1 MSFDDLH
8 FYATYEDAVGRSCL
22 KNQFSSLTSNEG
34 NEASL
39 RPPAQILI
47 YTYTSVISLLL
58 SMLRISIAIF
68 QPFFIV
74 FGAIIA
80 VLMSLIIQWRSQ
92 QDSNNSVTFMYYLF
106 SNKVINYSPEVTI
119 AAIIVS
125 IIFILLKSI
134 FVSDSHDI
142 PRKPEGSAI
151 KAGQISSI
159 QMRTDCDRC
168 TCLEYESARNMVS
181 NSPFVNVSYF
191 CKLRMS
197 PSLSLQGYTTEEKKP
212 PLLRR

>member
-22 KNQFSSLTSNEG
+22 KNQFSSLKSNEG

-47 YTYTSVISLLL
+47 YTYMSVISLLL
-58 SMLRISIAIF
+58 SMLRISMAIF

-74 FGAIIA
+74 FGAVIA

-92 QDSNNSVTFMYYLF
+92 QDSNNSVTFMYLF

-125 IIFILLKSI
+125 IIFILLKCI

-151 KAGQISSI
+151 KAG
-159 QMRTDCDRC
+159 
-168 TCLEYESARNMVS
+168 
-181 NSPFVNVSYF
+181 
-191 CKLRMS
+191 
-197 PSLSLQGYTTEEKKP
+197 
-212 PLLRR
+212 

>member
-22 KNQFSSLTSNEG
+22 KNQFSSLKSNEG

-58 SMLRISIAIF
+58 SMLRISMAIF

-74 FGAIIA
+74 FGAVIA

-92 QDSNNSVTFMYYLF
+92 QYSNNSVYLF
-106 SNKVINYSPEVTI
+106 SNKVTNYSPEVTI

-159 QMRTDCDRC
+159 QMRTDCD
-168 TCLEYESARNMVS
+168 
-181 NSPFVNVSYF
+181 
-191 CKLRMS
+191 
-197 PSLSLQGYTTEEKKP
+197 
-212 PLLRR
+212 